1 MAKTLTFSFPSTGGW
16 EYSFELKESDARLII
31 AGVTDDQI
39 QLSDPKAMIIINPDT
54 ITLAEQTTTG
64 YRHEEFPREK
74 MIAWL
79 RQLLFKNTWG

>member
-31 AGVTDDQI
+31 AGGTDDEI
-39 QLSDPKAMIIINPDT
+39 QLSDPKAMIFIDTDT
-54 ITLAEQTTTG
+54 ISLGEQRAAG
-64 YRHEEFPREK
+64 YRHEEFPRNE

-79 RQLLFKNTWG
+79 RKLISKNTWG